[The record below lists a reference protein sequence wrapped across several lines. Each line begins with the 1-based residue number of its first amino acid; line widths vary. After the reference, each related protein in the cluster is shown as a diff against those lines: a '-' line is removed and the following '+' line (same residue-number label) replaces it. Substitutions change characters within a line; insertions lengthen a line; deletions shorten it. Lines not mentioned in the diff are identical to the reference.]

1 MKLLV
6 YVYLN
11 FIINE
16 VLRLF
21 GATRDVIFIQSKQ
34 FFCSPFFRHREYPLE
49 IEKRT
54 FRRKCYPFL
63 GEKEL
68 CWGNYTAIG
77 CSKISFSVDE
87 MPIRRKF
94 R

>member
-34 FFCSPFFRHREYPLE
+34 FFCSPFFRHRN
-49 IEKRT
+49 
-54 FRRKCYPFL
+54 FRRM
-63 GEKEL
+63 GISSTEKDILEH
-68 CWGNYTAIG
+68 
-77 CSKISFSVDE
+77 
-87 MPIRRKF
+87 PIAV
-94 R
+94 